1 MAALLNARTLLGKL
15 APLLLVTAAIHA
27 QTFPSSTPPCA
38 IKTTTPTYT
47 KEAAEAKVEG
57 TVVLAFTV
65 ESDGKASEITVI
77 RGLGKGLDEKAVE
90 SLAQWRFAPARNG
103 MGTASAKAG
112 AEMMFRLSQAQA
124 TNSK

>member
-27 QTFPSSTPPCA
+27 QTFPSSTPPRA

-47 KEAAEAKVEG
+47 KEAVEAKVEG

-65 ESDGKASEITVI
+65 ESDGKASKITVI

-90 SLAQWRFAPARNG
+90 CLEQWRFAPARNG
-103 MGTASAKAG
+103 TGTTSAKAR
-112 AEMMFRLSQAQA
+112 AEVVFRLSQAQA
-124 TNSK
+124 TSTK